1 MVVNLFKLFYL
12 TLPFP
17 VWVLTLI
24 LILVWW
30 LLTWGI
36 AKLLI
41 KQRVRPP
48 KVIYSAQM
56 VLFLAGAIFVFNVT
70 MVPVVLI
77 AFHGMALYALWI
89 CSIAA
94 ILYFFRV
101 GGKDQ
106 ESLKGSSRGYIP
118 PPSSGRGG
126 YDPFK

>member
-1 MVVNLFKLFYL
+1 MVSNLFKLFYL
-12 TLPFP
+12 MLPFP

-30 LLTWGI
+30 LITWGI

-41 KQRVRPP
+41 NQRVRRP

-77 AFHGMALYALWI
+77 AFHGMALWALWI

-94 ILYFFRV
+94 VFYFLRV
-101 GGKDQ
+101 SGQEKDFSMSAGGN
-106 ESLKGSSRGYIP
+106 YT
-118 PPSSGRGG
+118 PPSSSSGG

>member
-12 TLPFP
+12 MLPFP

-41 KQRVRPP
+41 KQGVRRP

-56 VLFLAGAIFVFNVT
+56 VLFLAGAIFVFNIT

-77 AFHGMALYALWI
+77 AFHGMALWALWI

-94 ILYFFRV
+94 VFYFFRV
-101 GGKDQ
+101 SGKDQ
-106 ESLKGSSRGYIP
+106 EHLKSSSRGYIP
-118 PPSSGRGG
+118 SSSPDRGG